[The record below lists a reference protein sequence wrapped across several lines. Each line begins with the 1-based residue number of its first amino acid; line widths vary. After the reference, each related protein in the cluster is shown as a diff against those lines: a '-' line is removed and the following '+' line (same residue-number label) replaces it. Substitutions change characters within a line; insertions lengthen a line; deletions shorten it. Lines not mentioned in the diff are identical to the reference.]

1 MAVEQSSGKI
11 IKESR
16 KEGETLKIP
25 ALTKS
30 EETLM
35 MFLWNQ
41 GKPLSVQEMIDSWEG
56 DERTWKDN
64 HMRVIVRA
72 LVEKG
77 VLEVAELDY
86 HNSRASRRLR
96 PTFSKKEYYA
106 QVVKHGGLSV
116 SEMVEAEAVAMAKKG
131 DKEGM
136 SALLRD
142 LKEIIEE
149 YDMREDDL
157 E

>member
-1 MAVEQSSGKI
+1 MAVEQSSRKI

-136 SALLRD
+136 SALLSD

-149 YDMREDDL
+149 YDMREDDS

>member
-1 MAVEQSSGKI
+1 M
-11 IKESR
+11 
-16 KEGETLKIP
+16 KIP

-35 MFLWNQ
+35 MFLWNR

-64 HMRVIVRA
+64 HMRVIVRD

-77 VLEVAELDY
+77 ALEVAELDY

-149 YDMREDDL
+149 YDMREDDS

>member
-1 MAVEQSSGKI
+1 MVVKQSSRII
-11 IKESR
+11 IKEPR

-35 MFLWNQ
+35 MFLWNR
-41 GKPLSVQEMIDSWEG
+41 GKPLSVQEMIDSWG
-56 DERTWKDN
+56 GYERTWKDN

-77 VLEVAELDY
+77 ALEIAELDY

-106 QVVKHGGLSV
+106 QVMKRGGLTA
-116 SEMVEAEAVAMAKKG
+116 SEMVEAEAVALAQKG

-136 SALLRD
+136 SALIRD
-142 LKEIIEE
+142 LKGIIEE
-149 YDMREDDL
+149 YAMRDDA

>member
-1 MAVEQSSGKI
+1 M
-11 IKESR
+11 
-16 KEGETLKIP
+16 KIP

-30 EETLM
+30 EETVI

-56 DERTWKDN
+56 EERTWKDN

-72 LVEKG
+72 LIEKG
-77 VLEVAELDY
+77 ALEVAELD
-86 HNSRASRRLR
+86 HRTSRASRRLR

-106 QVVKHGGLSV
+106 QVMKRGGLTA

-131 DKEGM
+131 DKEGL
-136 SALLRD
+136 SNLIHD
-142 LKEIIEE
+142 LKGIIEE
-149 YDMREDDL
+149 YGMRDDDA

>member
-1 MAVEQSSGKI
+1 MAVKWSFDQVINSL
-11 IKESR
+11 R

-35 MFLWNQ
+35 MFLWTR

-77 VLEVAELDY
+77 ALEVTELDY

-96 PTFSKKEYYA
+96 PTFSKKDYYA
-106 QVVKHGGLSV
+106 QVMKRGGLTA

-131 DKEGM
+131 DKEGL
-136 SALLRD
+136 SNLIHD
-142 LKEIIEE
+142 LKGIIEE
-149 YDMREDDL
+149 YGMRDDDA

>member
-1 MAVEQSSGKI
+1 M
-11 IKESR
+11 
-16 KEGETLKIP
+16 KIP

-30 EETLM
+30 EETVM

-56 DERTWKDN
+56 EERTWKDN

-77 VLEVAELDY
+77 ALEVAELDY

-96 PTFSKKEYYA
+96 PTFSKKEYYS
-106 QVVKHGGLSV
+106 QMMKRGGLTA
-116 SEMVEAEAVAMAKKG
+116 SEMVEAEAVAMAQIG

-136 SALLRD
+136 SALIRD
-142 LKEIIEE
+142 LKGIIEE
-149 YDMREDDL
+149 YDMRDDA

>member
-1 MAVEQSSGKI
+1 MTAEWSFDQVINSL
-11 IKESR
+11 R

-30 EETLM
+30 EETVM

-56 DERTWKDN
+56 EERTWKDN
-64 HMRVIVRA
+64 HMRVIVRT

-77 VLEVAELDY
+77 ALEVAELDY

-106 QVVKHGGLSV
+106 QVMKRGGLTA
-116 SEMVEAEAVAMAKKG
+116 SEMVEAEAVAMAQKG

-136 SALLRD
+136 SALIRD
-142 LKEIIEE
+142 LKGIIEE
-149 YDMREDDL
+149 YDMRDDGA

>member
-1 MAVEQSSGKI
+1 
-11 IKESR
+11 
-16 KEGETLKIP
+16 
-25 ALTKS
+25 
-30 EETLM
+30 M

-136 SALLRD
+136 SALLSD

-149 YDMREDDL
+149 YDMREDDS

>member
-1 MAVEQSSGKI
+1 M
-11 IKESR
+11 
-16 KEGETLKIP
+16 KIP

-35 MFLWNQ
+35 MFLWNR

-64 HMRVIVRA
+64 HMRVIVRD

-77 VLEVAELDY
+77 ALEVAELDY

-116 SEMVEAEAVAMAKKG
+116 SEMVEAEAVAMAQKG

-149 YDMREDDL
+149 YDMREDDS

>member
-1 MAVEQSSGKI
+1 MAVKWSFDQVINSL
-11 IKESR
+11 R

-35 MFLWNQ
+35 MFLWNR

-77 VLEVAELDY
+77 ALEVTELDY

-96 PTFSKKEYYA
+96 PTFSKKDYYA
-106 QVVKHGGLSV
+106 QVMKRGGLTA

-131 DKEGM
+131 DKEGL
-136 SALLRD
+136 SNLIHD
-142 LKEIIEE
+142 LKGIIEE
-149 YDMREDDL
+149 YGMRDDDA

>member
-1 MAVEQSSGKI
+1 M
-11 IKESR
+11 
-16 KEGETLKIP
+16 KIP

-30 EETLM
+30 EETVML
-35 MFLWNQ
+35 FLWKQN
-41 GKPLSVQEMIDSWEG
+41 KPLSALEMIDSWEG

-64 HMRVIVRA
+64 YMRAIVRA

-77 VLEVAELDY
+77 ALEVAELECR
-86 HNSRASRRLR
+86 NNRASRRLQ
-96 PTFSKKEYYA
+96 PTFSKEDYYA
-106 QVVKHGGLSV
+106 QLFRRGGLSV

-131 DKEGM
+131 DREGM
-136 SALLRD
+136 NALIRD

-149 YDMREDDL
+149 YDMRDDG

>member
-1 MAVEQSSGKI
+1 M
-11 IKESR
+11 
-16 KEGETLKIP
+16 KIP

-35 MFLWNQ
+35 MFLWNR

-64 HMRVIVRA
+64 HMRVIVRD

-77 VLEVAELDY
+77 ALEVAELDY

-106 QVVKHGGLSV
+106 QVMKRGGLTA
-116 SEMVEAEAVAMAKKG
+116 SEMVEVEAVAMAQKG
-131 DKEGM
+131 DKEGL
-136 SALLRD
+136 SALIRD
-142 LKEIIEE
+142 LKGIIEE
-149 YDMREDDL
+149 YDMRNDVE
-157 E
+157 